1 MVFRRFYTKSQW
13 GFRAKCLR
21 YYFLPAGGGYWLH
34 KRWLSAGSFERFDK
48 YDSGAA
54 AGPMQGGG
62 ATNVFASSKFGGRMV
77 YPDMQVGIFA
87 QMSIIACC
95 QPSLSECL

>member
-1 MVFRRFYTKSQW
+1 MTM
-13 GFRAKCLR
+13 CCC
-21 YYFLPAGGGYWLH
+21 PAGGGYWLYR
-34 KRWLSAGSFERFDK
+34 RWLSAGSFQRFDK

-77 YPDMQVGIFA
+77 YPDMQVGIPF
-87 QMSIIACC
+87 QMRVLCISPGVYQIPL
-95 QPSLSECL
+95 QR